1 MIDFGEI
8 RLRFIEKKEKLTQ
21 AEDAKKAPKI
31 KEPP

>member
-21 AEDAKKAPKI
+21 VEDAKKAPKMQ
-31 KEPP
+31 ETP